1 MILYIELKPRDEILK
16 YLILISVSMP
26 SYVIGGVPA
35 VLVLGHQL
43 GLGIKWSKDRGTDRH
58 TRELGSGGPSVP

>member
-1 MILYIELKPRDEILK
+1 MILFIELKPRDEILK

-35 VLVLGHQL
+35 VLVLGQQL
-43 GLGIKWSKDRGTDRH
+43 GLGIKWSKDRGTDRL